1 MYKNILLAGLF
12 LFLSCASEKKG
23 LDLENETDLT
33 LLEKARAAYEQADY
47 KQAIMLN
54 QAMIDNFPMSD
65 LHIDAQLSI
74 ARSLG
79 AMEKFEEQLD
89 LLLRIL
95 KENIVPERVP
105 EIYVQIAQIYEN
117 AARWNPGIVTD
128 DTSDLKLAARYY
140 RKAVF
145 YPNSNDNEAKALA
158 LYRAGLMYA
167 KLHQYDTASRAYE
180 QVKAFYPESIYSR
193 MADIKLRDPRNTDE
207 IDAGSLLAAG
217 TETQPGEVTETPQEQ
232 NILTTEGTQ
241 EGKEIQEM
249 IGESPVDSLEQQ
261 MLQDTS
267 QYIPELEQ
275 EVAEPDSGSMEF

>member
-33 LLEKARAAYEQADY
+33 LLEKAQAAYEQADF

-65 LHIDAQLSI
+65 LHIDAQLNI

-128 DTSDLKLAARYY
+128 DTSDLKLAARYTVKPCFI
-140 RKAVF
+140 R
-145 YPNSNDNEAKALA
+145 
-158 LYRAGLMYA
+158 
-167 KLHQYDTASRAYE
+167 TATIT
-180 QVKAFYPESIYSR
+180 K
-193 MADIKLRDPRNTDE
+193 PR
-207 IDAGSLLAAG
+207 
-217 TETQPGEVTETPQEQ
+217 QRRC
-232 NILTTEGTQ
+232 
-241 EGKEIQEM
+241 
-249 IGESPVDSLEQQ
+249 IGPV
-261 MLQDTS
+261 
-267 QYIPELEQ
+267 
-275 EVAEPDSGSMEF
+275 